1 MKKFIIDG
9 GLLNDVKMVILNGKQ
24 EVATA
29 EQIITI
35 MNKLQNLIPH
45 ETTEK
50 K

>member
-1 MKKFIIDG
+1 MEKFIIDG

-29 EQIITI
+29 QQIISI
-35 MNKLQNLIPH
+35 MNKLQSLTPQ
-45 ETTEK
+45 ETPEK